1 MHTGLS
7 VYSVREQYETT
18 LQVTL
23 YVAFLS
29 IRRVR
34 VRTIVIQI
42 SSENME
48 GVWFTA
54 AVNEKGQLVACAFS
68 DRNKELSEAVV
79 RKAIPVDFSNHNDS
93 FLNRRLQELHSLFS
107 GRGKLDLKELDLSR
121 VSSFRRRVYLQL
133 SRIPRGKVTTY
144 GEIAKKL
151 GSVTFSRAV
160 GMANAM
166 NPLPLAIPCHRVLP
180 SSLRVG
186 NYGMPGRKPSDG
198 GYMKRALLE
207 REGVK
212 FDGNRVSKEYVW
224 SPD

>member
-1 MHTGLS
+1 M
-7 VYSVREQYETT
+7 
-18 LQVTL
+18 
-23 YVAFLS
+23 
-29 IRRVR
+29 
-34 VRTIVIQI
+34 IQI

-68 DRNKELSEAVV
+68 DRDKELSEAVV
-79 RKAIPVDFSNHNDS
+79 RGAIAVDFSTQNDS

-107 GRGKLDLKELDLSR
+107 GTGRMDLKELDLSR
-121 VSSFRRRVYLQL
+121 VSGFRRRVYLQL
-133 SRIPRGKVTTY
+133 SRIPRGRVTTY
-144 GEIAKKL
+144 GAIAKRL
-151 GSVTFSRAV
+151 GSLTYSRAV
-160 GMANAM
+160 GLANAM

-186 NYGMPGRKPSDG
+186 NYGMPGRKPVDG

-212 FDGNRVSKEYVW
+212 FQGDRVSRECVW
-224 SPD
+224 SPV